1 LELVLR
7 KHKILL
13 LSDEGF
19 SSRPDTGYK
28 YSNFLAKSLKYFLR
42 EFDVKVL
49 VYLRRQDSFYESW
62 YTQRIQA
69 GTTSSDFH
77 QFWRDFSFQNI
88 NYLKVIN
95 AYADAFGESNLI
107 VRPYMKDKLKDGNV
121 IHDFLEIIGVSDIYS
136 LNFDVPFA
144 NNSISVA
151 ALKAMRAINEGKHK
165 GRISESER
173 SRVRRLLQSTN
184 SKREWEHHRYLKPSQ
199 RREILEYFEEQNHEI
214 CTKWFGFD
222 DNIWRFSNS
231 SQQTPNPDNDRD
243 KLTIEDLAEVN
254 MRILE
259 SVNKRVLE
267 KVNPQHK
274 KHLSEFVSPDTL
286 EVNTLAELQM
296 KLLQYFL

>member
-184 SKREWEHHRYLKPSQ
+184 SKR
-199 RREILEYFEEQNHEI
+199 
-214 CTKWFGFD
+214 
-222 DNIWRFSNS
+222 
-231 SQQTPNPDNDRD
+231 
-243 KLTIEDLAEVN
+243 
-254 MRILE
+254 
-259 SVNKRVLE
+259 
-267 KVNPQHK
+267 
-274 KHLSEFVSPDTL
+274 
-286 EVNTLAELQM
+286 
-296 KLLQYFL
+296 